1 MNNLHQEPSYELEP
15 SRSTAWDADLSE
27 LPYSSSR
34 IADEIEL
41 LISENQDEEPTS
53 LPFER
58 SAGLYPYQ
66 NEISKTPLLS
76 AQEEKT
82 LGRAIQ
88 SGDEMALNELVR
100 SNLRLVISIAK
111 YYRDQGLEMEDLIQ
125 EGTVGLIQAAKKFNP
140 TLGYRFS
147 TYATWWIR
155 QAVARAVANK
165 GRAIR
170 LPVHLRSSMQ
180 KVKRVCKYYHQ
191 HLGRYPTAEE
201 LKSCTGMPAEEIA
214 RLMESNL
221 TLISLDDLAGSNER
235 KTVEEYIQDTK
246 HPSPEFLAEQAI
258 LQTAVGR
265 ITRLLTASE
274 LKAVSYFYGLSGVEM
289 STGEIAVRMN
299 TSADE
304 VRRMIRRS
312 LKRLKRHLQTR
323 HLSDFLG

>member
-1 MNNLHQEPSYELEP
+1 
-15 SRSTAWDADLSE
+15 
-27 LPYSSSR
+27 
-34 IADEIEL
+34 
-41 LISENQDEEPTS
+41 
-53 LPFER
+53 
-58 SAGLYPYQ
+58 
-66 NEISKTPLLS
+66 
-76 AQEEKT
+76 
-82 LGRAIQ
+82 
-88 SGDEMALNELVR
+88 
-100 SNLRLVISIAK
+100 
-111 YYRDQGLEMEDLIQ
+111 MEDLIQ